1 MLGCPRTRQFEP
13 KEFPNGQIDRHADRQ
28 RNRQILRNADHPRNH
43 RAASGRYPQVLW
55 RRRHVH
61 LRSGLHLDRLVRLQ
75 DHLHRRRRRRPALSG
90 LQHRRSRRAERLHGM
105 LLPADEGR
113 AAEQGAEG
121 KVRQGHHQPHD
132 GPRAA
137 QPVLSRLPARRPSDG
152 GMLRRR
158 RSVVGL
164 LSRLARHP
172 RSASAHDRLLPAGGQ
187 DADHRRHGLQ
197 VLDRAALHLSAQRS
211 QLLGQF
217 PAHDVLGAGRGIRD
231 QPGAREGGRPHPD
244 APCRPRAECLDG

>member
-28 RNRQILRNADHPRNH
+28 RNRQILRNADHPRHH
-43 RAASGRYPQVLW
+43 RAASGRYPQAL
-55 RRRHVH
+55 RRRRDVH

-75 DHLHRRRRRRPALSG
+75 DHLHRRRRRRPALSR
-90 LQHRRSRRAERLHGM
+90 LQHRRAGRAERLHGV
-105 LLPADEGR
+105 LLPPDEGR

-132 GPRAA
+132 GARAD

-152 GMLRRR
+152 GVLRRGR
-158 RSVVGL
+158 RAVGL

-172 RSASAHDRLLPAGGQ
+172 RSAPAHDRLVPAGRQ

-197 VLDRAALHLSAQRS
+197 VLGRPALHLSAQRP
-211 QLLGQF
+211 QL
-217 PAHDVLGAGRGIRD
+217 R
-231 QPGAREGGRPHPD
+231 RPTSC
-244 APCRPRAECLDG
+244 A